1 MELEGELRGGQQPVF
16 VSGRLKAKALVA
28 QRLELLILN
37 QLVAGSNPA
46 EGTMTQQDKIYGEI
60 QGCLITWADLGGG
73 VLWTVI
79 STHRYKRSDYAIDAQ
94 VLTLLHQNLRAYC
107 RDN

>member
-1 MELEGELRGGQQPVF
+1 
-16 VSGRLKAKALVA
+16 
-28 QRLELLILN
+28 
-37 QLVAGSNPA
+37 
-46 EGTMTQQDKIYGEI
+46 MTQQDKIYGEI